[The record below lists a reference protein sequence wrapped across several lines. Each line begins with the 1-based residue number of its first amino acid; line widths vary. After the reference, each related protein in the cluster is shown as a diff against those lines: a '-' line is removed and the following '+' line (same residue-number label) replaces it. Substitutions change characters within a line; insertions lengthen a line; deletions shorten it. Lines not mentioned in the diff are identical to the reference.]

1 MMIEWM
7 KKVSLFDNLDDEQLE
22 HIVAISQRRT
32 FPPGTVL
39 FHEKELGLTFYVV
52 LSGSIKLF
60 TKSNSGEEKV
70 LSLVNA
76 GESFGELS
84 LLDGRPRSASAQT
97 LEKTTVLELSSEQFM
112 GLMQAHFDITRGILA
127 ELCRRLRTT
136 NEHVNDLTFL
146 DGRTRVLKNLISL
159 ANKNGKR
166 DGNLISVSMSLNY
179 DELAQMAS
187 VTKAV
192 LSEVIRELESRGV
205 LQFGIHEYKLNL
217 LKLRG

>member
-1 MMIEWM
+1 MIEWL
-7 KKVSLFDNLDDEQLE
+7 KKVSLFDNLNDAQLE
-22 HIVAISQRRT
+22 HILRISHRRT
-32 FPPGTVL
+32 IPAGTIL
-39 FHEKELGLTFYVV
+39 FHEKEMGLTFYVV
-52 LSGSIKLF
+52 LAGSLKLF

-70 LSLVNA
+70 LSLVNG

-97 LEKTTVLELSSEQFM
+97 LEPTTVLELSSEQFM
-112 GLMQAHFDITRGILA
+112 ELMETHFDITRGILS

-159 ANKNGKR
+159 ANKSGKR
-166 DGNLISVSMSLNY
+166 DGNIISIHMSLNY
-179 DELAQMAS
+179 DELAQMAG
-187 VTKAV
+187 VTKAI
-192 LSEVIRELESRGV
+192 LSEVIRELETRGV
-205 LQFGIHEYKLNL
+205 LQFGINEYKLNL

>member
-1 MMIEWM
+1 MIKWL
-7 KKVSLFDNLDDEQLE
+7 KKVSLFDNLNDEQLE
-22 HIVAISQRRT
+22 HILRISHRRT
-32 FPPGTVL
+32 LSAGTVL
-39 FHEKELGLTFYVV
+39 FHEKEMGLTFYVV

-60 TKSNSGEEKV
+60 TKSNNGEEKV
-70 LSLVNA
+70 LSLVNG

-97 LEKTTVLELSSEQFM
+97 LETTTVLELTSEQFM
-112 GLMQAHFDITRGILA
+112 DLMQTHFDITRGILA

-166 DGNLISVSMSLNY
+166 DGDIISIHMSLNF
-179 DELAQMAS
+179 DELSQMAG

-192 LSEVIRELESRGV
+192 LSEVVRELESRGV
-205 LQFGIHEYKLNL
+205 LQFGINEYKLNL

>member
-1 MMIEWM
+1 MIEWL
-7 KKVSLFDNLDDEQLE
+7 KKVSLFDNLNDEQLE
-22 HIVAISQRRT
+22 HILRISHRRT
-32 FPPGTVL
+32 LSSGTIL
-39 FHEKELGLTFYVV
+39 FNEKEMGTTFYVV
-52 LSGSIKLF
+52 LAGSIKLF
-60 TKSNSGEEKV
+60 TRGSNGEEKV
-70 LSLVNA
+70 LSLVNS

-97 LEKTTVLELSSEQFM
+97 LETTTVLELSSEQFM
-112 GLMQAHFDITRGILA
+112 DLMQSHFDITRGILA
-127 ELCRRLRTT
+127 ELCRRLRQT

-146 DGRTRVLKNLISL
+146 DGRTRVLKNLITL

-166 DGNLISVSMSLNY
+166 DGNFISIQMSLNY
-179 DELAQMAS
+179 DELAQMAG

-205 LQFGIHEYKLNL
+205 LQFGINEYKLNL

>member
-1 MMIEWM
+1 MIEWL
-7 KKVSLFDNLDDEQLE
+7 KKVSLFDNLNDEQLE
-22 HIVAISQRRT
+22 HILRIAQRRT
-32 FPPGTVL
+32 IPQGSLL
-39 FHEKELGLTFYVV
+39 FQEKELGHTFYVV

-60 TKSNSGEEKV
+60 TRSNNGEEKV

-97 LEKTTVLELSSEQFM
+97 LEPTTVLELSSDQFM
-112 GLMQAHFDITRGILA
+112 ELLQNHFDITKGILT
-127 ELCRRLRTT
+127 ELSRRLRKT

-146 DGRTRVLKNLISL
+146 DGRTRVLKNLITL
-159 ANKNGKR
+159 ANQNGNR
-166 DGNLISVSMSLNY
+166 EGNIISIHMALNY
-179 DELAQMAS
+179 DELAQMAG

-192 LSEVIRELESRGV
+192 LSDVLRELESRGV
-205 LQFGIHEYKLNL
+205 LTFGINEYKINL